1 MNLISDFLHNR
12 KKKKSETG
20 WEFLYWLQKNNF
32 ARKWNIGW
40 YFYSIHRK
48 GATCI
53 SLLASAFASNS
64 MIFTLNL
71 SFYFVNKYYC
81 FQHEYVFAFKQARR
95 REDDIAI
102 VNTGMRV
109 LFDKET
115 QSSSWQIQD
124 CSFSFGGLAP
134 TTVMAMKTVKGLT
147 GRYFE
152 TIWWLLIVAERPRQN
167 FSLRYPNNIKQ
178 TSDENKEK
186 Y

>member
-1 MNLISDFLHNR
+1 MR
-12 KKKKSETG
+12 
-20 WEFLYWLQKNNF
+20 
-32 ARKWNIGW
+32 
-40 YFYSIHRK
+40 
-48 GATCI
+48 I
-53 SLLASAFASNS
+53 SLLVTEEQFCKQMKYWLIFLFHSQKRCNLHFFVSAFVSNS

-71 SFYFVNKYYC
+71 SFHFVNKYYC

-124 CSFSFGGLAP
+124 CSFSFGGLAR

-152 TIWWLLIVAERPRQN
+152 TIWWLLTLAERPRQN
-167 FSLRYPNNIKQ
+167 FSLHYPNNFKQ